1 MTKNK
6 NPDLFIKEFKGL
18 FKKIV
23 AIPIEN
29 EQASVSNKLL
39 FKIAQKNSFRSE
51 LANNLVSAIK
61 KISSKEQKIICIF
74 GSLYLCGNVLNKN

>member
-6 NPDLFIKEFKGL
+6 NPDSFIKEFKGL

-23 AIPIEN
+23 TIPIEN
-29 EQASVSNKLL
+29 EQASESNKLL
-39 FKIAQKNSFRSE
+39 FKIAQRNSFRSE
-51 LANNLVSAIK
+51 LANNLDSAIK